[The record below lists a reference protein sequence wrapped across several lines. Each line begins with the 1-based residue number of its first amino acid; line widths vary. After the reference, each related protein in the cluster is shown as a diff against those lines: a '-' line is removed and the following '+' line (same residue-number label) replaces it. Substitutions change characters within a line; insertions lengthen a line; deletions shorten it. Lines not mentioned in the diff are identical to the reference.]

1 MPESARAP
9 SSKLFL
15 LEVFSVPFFGV
26 FFLVKGAKTNGCV
39 VPTVF
44 NDSPSEGKR
53 AHSTDSKLLMN
64 SFSSF
69 LNSSVHEEAIVYVA
83 KSTSYK
89 KKKKKK
95 ARPSINRHLSKSVN
109 EVWLGRAD

>member
-1 MPESARAP
+1 M
-9 SSKLFL
+9 
-15 LEVFSVPFFGV
+15 
-26 FFLVKGAKTNGCV
+26 VKGAKTSGCV

-89 KKKKKK
+89 KKKK
-95 ARPSINRHLSKSVN
+95 ARPRINRHLSKSVN